1 MIQVTSP
8 VSGEKID
15 LIARQPFEKCKI
27 RSVLQVMYQDEVVG
41 NKKSNH
47 KTKFCVSIKK
57 HVGEF
62 LYELGVEK
70 NDSK

>member
-1 MIQVTSP
+1 
-8 VSGEKID
+8 
-15 LIARQPFEKCKI
+15 
-27 RSVLQVMYQDEVVG
+27 MYQDEVVG